1 MIEIYLLLTL
11 LCVSNCQFLSSRRIC
26 IHFLYLETFHDI
38 AANVLHSVD
47 NEPTITPD
55 IGLLSESIEKLN
67 LRNNFIGGTI
77 PTSIGSLILLKEFDV
92 SYNKLRGSL
101 PDSLLQNATGLEVVR
116 VGHNLLNGTIPELR
130 LAQLKELRLS
140 FNGFTGDISKVF
152 GDYPKLGTCRRIRI
166 SKFHLL
172 HLSMIENSC
181 ILYSKC

>member
-1 MIEIYLLLTL
+1 MFY
-11 LCVSNCQFLSSRRIC
+11 
-26 IHFLYLETFHDI
+26 DI

-92 SYNKLRGSL
+92 SYNRLRGSL

-152 GDYPKLGTCRRIRI
+152 GDYPKLGMCQKTKI
-166 SKFHLL
+166 S
-172 HLSMIENSC
+172 
-181 ILYSKC
+181 